1 MLLDSSLNI
10 TFSII
15 FRISTKES
23 LLLWKQRSKFVLRAS
38 VLVVIFTGLLI
49 IGSSTSVWGAQLD
62 ARLVPDAESA
72 DIKITYQRNFWIGY
86 DEGGQL
92 ADELRGKQ
100 WGIEVMADSSNPG
113 VQDLIQKINQKITSD
128 GSSARITDLN
138 VEYTAELIGRGANT
152 SIDYQIVL
160 YPTLSFYNLRQ
171 FSANSP
177 SLVDMGWRGI
187 TATGP
192 IMIDGVEI
200 NFPISALKSKEPAA
214 YEIIAGTEGETLMSR
229 HLINADGI
237 RDQPLT
243 NWHFLFDPTGINIDA
258 GTFGLDESITGFVV
272 SGYTMGE
279 SSIREGRQVEKEFS
293 AEFTKDRPYEI
304 RSIES
309 ADSANLHL
317 IGFAAIDDLEGTEVF
332 GVTPQPPEGYAT
344 TSSGGFPVMIIY
356 GMAGMAGIGAIVIL
370 FVSSRKLKAEE
381 GQGQQGIDPSQ
392 LQAFST
398 SESSGGY
405 KTVRGEAQLKG
416 DQSYDQ
422 TRSVYEE
429 EKQAEPASSDSSS
442 KKGSMPKGWKP
453 S

>member
-1 MLLDSSLNI
+1 M
-10 TFSII
+10 
-15 FRISTKES
+15 KS
-23 LLLWKQRSKFVLRAS
+23 LLLREQRSRFVLRAS
-38 VLVVIFTGLLI
+38 VLVVIITGLLI
-49 IGSSTSVWGAQLD
+49 IGSSSSVWGAQLD
-62 ARLVPDAESA
+62 ARLVPDDESA
-72 DIKITYQRNFWIGY
+72 DFKITYQRNIWIGY

-100 WGIEVMADSSNPG
+100 WEIKVMADSSNPG
-113 VQDLIQKINQKITSD
+113 VQDLIQKLNQKITSD
-128 GSSARITDLN
+128 GSSARITDLGL
-138 VEYTAELIGRGANT
+138 EYSAELIGRGANT

-171 FSANSP
+171 YSANSP

-187 TATGP
+187 TVTGP

-200 NFPISALKSKEPAA
+200 NFPISALKSEEPVA
-214 YEIIAGTEGETLMSR
+214 YDVIAGTEGETLMSV
-229 HLINADGI
+229 HLLNADGI

-243 NWHFLFDPTGINIDA
+243 NWHFLFDPTGINVDA
-258 GTFGLDESITGFVV
+258 GTFGLDESISGFVV
-272 SGYTMGE
+272 SSFTMGE

-293 AEFTKDRPYEI
+293 AEFTKDKPYVI
-304 RSIES
+304 RSVES

-317 IGFAAIDDLEGTEVF
+317 IGFAAATDLEGIEFF
-332 GVTPQPPEGYAT
+332 GVSPQAAEGYAT
-344 TSSGGFPVMIIY
+344 TSSGEFPVMIIY
-356 GMAGMAGIGAIVIL
+356 GMAGMAGIGAIAIL
-370 FVSSRKLKAEE
+370 FISNRKLKAEE

-416 DQSYDQ
+416 DQSYEQ
-422 TRSVYEE
+422 TKSVYEQ
-429 EKQAEPASSDSSS
+429 EKQDEPASSDTSS

>member
-1 MLLDSSLNI
+1 MLLVSSLNI

-100 WGIEVMADSSNPG
+100 WEIEVIADSSNPG

-332 GVTPQPPEGYAT
+332 GVTPRPPEGYAT

>member
-1 MLLDSSLNI
+1 L
-10 TFSII
+10 
-15 FRISTKES
+15 RV
-23 LLLWKQRSKFVLRAS
+23 QRSKFVLRAS

-113 VQDLIQKINQKITSD
+113 VQDLMQKINQKITSD

-138 VEYTAELIGRGANT
+138 VEYTAKLIGRGANT
-152 SIDYQIVL
+152 SIDFQIVL

-317 IGFAAIDDLEGTEVF
+317 IGFAAIDDLEGTEIF

>member
-1 MLLDSSLNI
+1 MDTAI
-10 TFSII
+10 KI
-15 FRISTKES
+15 
-23 LLLWKQRSKFVLRAS
+23 WMRAS

-49 IGSSTSVWGAQLD
+49 IGSSSSVWGAQLD
-62 ARLVPDAESA
+62 ARLVPDEESA
-72 DIKITYQRNFWIGY
+72 DFQIRYQRNIWIGY
-86 DEGGQL
+86 NEGGQL

-100 WGIEVMADSSNPG
+100 WEIKVMADSTHPG
-113 VQDLIQKINQKITSD
+113 VQELMQKINQNIFND
-128 GSSARITDLN
+128 GSGAIITDMN
-138 VEYTAELIGRGANT
+138 VEYSAGLIGRGANT
-152 SIDYQIVL
+152 SVDYQIVL
-160 YPTLSFYNLRQ
+160 YPTLSNYNIRQ
-171 FSANSP
+171 YSESSP
-177 SLVDMGWRGI
+177 SLVDMGWRGL

-192 IMIDGVEI
+192 IIIDGVEI
-200 NFPISALKSKEPAA
+200 NFPISALKTQEPAA
-214 YEIIAGTEGETLMSR
+214 YDIIAGTEGETLMST

-243 NWHFLFDPTGINIDA
+243 NWHFLFDPTGINVDA
-258 GTFGLDESITGFVV
+258 GTFGLDESISGFVV
-272 SGYTMGE
+272 SSYTMGE

-293 AEFTKDRPYEI
+293 VEFTVDRPYEI

-317 IGFAAIDDLEGTEVF
+317 IGLGAVDSLEGIEVV
-332 GVTPQPPEGYAT
+332 GVTPEAPTGYTT
-344 TSSGGFPVMIIY
+344 TSSGEFPVMIIY
-356 GMAGMAGIGAIVIL
+356 GMAAMAGLGAIGIL
-370 FVSSRKLKAEE
+370 FISNRKLKAEE

-422 TRSVYEE
+422 TKSVYEQ
-429 EKQAEPASSDSSS
+429 EKQDEPASSDSSS
-442 KKGSMPKGWKP
+442 SKGSMPKGWKP

>member
-1 MLLDSSLNI
+1 M
-10 TFSII
+10 
-15 FRISTKES
+15 KS
-23 LLLWKQRSKFVLRAS
+23 LLLREQRSRFVLRAS
-38 VLVVIFTGLLI
+38 VLVVIITGLLI
-49 IGSSTSVWGAQLD
+49 IGSSSSVWGAQLD
-62 ARLVPDAESA
+62 ARLVPDDESA
-72 DIKITYQRNFWIGY
+72 DFKITYQRNIWIGY

-100 WGIEVMADSSNPG
+100 WEIKVMADSSNPG
-113 VQDLIQKINQKITSD
+113 VQDLIQKLNQKITSD
-128 GSSARITDLN
+128 GSSARITDLGL
-138 VEYTAELIGRGANT
+138 EYSAELIGRGANT

-171 FSANSP
+171 YSANSP

-187 TATGP
+187 TITGP

-200 NFPISALKSKEPAA
+200 NFPISALKTQEPGA
-214 YEIIAGTEGETLMSR
+214 YDVIAGTEGETLMSV
-229 HLINADGI
+229 HLLNADGI

-243 NWHFLFDPTGINIDA
+243 NWHFLFDPTGINVDA
-258 GTFGLDESITGFVV
+258 GTFGLDESISGFVV
-272 SGYTMGE
+272 SSFTMGE

-293 AEFTKDRPYEI
+293 AEFTKDKPYVI
-304 RSIES
+304 RSVES

-317 IGFAAIDDLEGTEVF
+317 IGFAAATDIEGVEFF
-332 GVTPQPPEGYAT
+332 GVSPQAAEGYAT
-344 TSSGGFPVMIIY
+344 TSSGEFPVMIIY
-356 GMAGMAGIGAIVIL
+356 GMAGMAGIGAIAIL
-370 FVSSRKLKAEE
+370 FISNRKLKAEE

-416 DQSYDQ
+416 DQSYEQ
-422 TRSVYEE
+422 TKSVYEQ
-429 EKQAEPASSDSSS
+429 EKQDEPASSDTSS

>member
-1 MLLDSSLNI
+1 MQDW
-10 TFSII
+10 F
-15 FRISTKES
+15 
-23 LLLWKQRSKFVLRAS
+23 
-38 VLVVIFTGLLI
+38 
-49 IGSSTSVWGAQLD
+49 QLD

-100 WGIEVMADSSNPG
+100 WEIEVMADSSNPG
-113 VQDLIQKINQKITSD
+113 VQDLMQKINQKITSD

-152 SIDYQIVL
+152 SIDFQIVL
-160 YPTLSFYNLRQ
+160 YPTLSFYNIRQ

-317 IGFAAIDDLEGTEVF
+317 IGFANIDNLEGTEVF
-332 GVTPQPPEGYAT
+332 GVTPKPPEGYAT
-344 TSSGGFPVMIIY
+344 TSSGGFPVTIIY

-422 TRSVYEE
+422 TRSVYEQ
-429 EKQAEPASSDSSS
+429 EKQAEPTSSDSSS

>member
-1 MLLDSSLNI
+1 L
-10 TFSII
+10 
-15 FRISTKES
+15 RE
-23 LLLWKQRSKFVLRAS
+23 QRSKFVLRAS

-100 WGIEVMADSSNPG
+100 WEIKVMADSSNPG
-113 VQDLIQKINQKITSD
+113 VQALIQTINQKITSD

-138 VEYTAELIGRGANT
+138 VEYTAGLIGRGANT
-152 SIDYQIVL
+152 SIDLQIVL

-317 IGFAAIDDLEGTEVF
+317 IGFAAIDVLEGTEIF
-332 GVTPQPPEGYAT
+332 GVTPRPPEGYAT
-344 TSSGGFPVMIIY
+344 TSSGDFPVMIIY
-356 GMAGMAGIGAIVIL
+356 GMAGMAGVGAIAIL
-370 FVSSRKLKAEE
+370 FISNRKLKAEA

-405 KTVRGEAQLKG
+405 KTVRGEAQLKV

-422 TRSVYEE
+422 TRSVYEQ